1 MLSKNQFKQSVAT
14 RLLLSIPVIMISFA
28 LQSARPFSEG
38 KMKNV
43 NQSAVVQDTAFTK
56 VDVPPSPIGGYQNF
70 YNYVGRNYKYPKAAV
85 TAQVEGKVIVQFV
98 VERDGSLVEIKA
110 LDDLGF
116 GTGEEAVR
124 MLKSAPKWNP
134 GIMDG
139 KPVRVQFTLPIHLN
153 KVKSK
158 EQKRPRSTFR

>member
-1 MLSKNQFKQSVAT
+1 MFQNQSKQSAA
-14 RLLLSIPVIMISFA
+14 RLLLLISVIGISFA
-28 LQSARPFSEG
+28 FQSASPAFE
-38 KMKNV
+38 MEMINKNQPV
-43 NQSAVVQDTAFTK
+43 AVQDTAFSK
-56 VDVPPSPIGGYQNF
+56 VDVPPSPVGGYQNF

-85 TAQVEGKVIVQFV
+85 TAQVEGKVIIQFV

-110 LDDLGF
+110 LEDLGF

>member
-1 MLSKNQFKQSVAT
+1 MFQNQSKQSAV
-14 RLLLSIPVIMISFA
+14 RLLLLISVIGISFA
-28 LQSARPFSEG
+28 FQSASPAFE
-38 KMKNV
+38 MEMINKNQPV
-43 NQSAVVQDTAFTK
+43 AVQDTAFSK
-56 VDVPPSPIGGYQNF
+56 VDVPPSPVGGYQNF

-85 TAQVEGKVIVQFV
+85 TAQVEGKVIIQFV

-110 LDDLGF
+110 LEDLGF

-153 KVKSK
+153 KMKSK

>member
-1 MLSKNQFKQSVAT
+1 MLFKYQFKQSAV
-14 RLLLSIPVIMISFA
+14 RLLLLISVIGISFA
-28 LQSARPFSEG
+28 FQSASPAFE
-38 KMKNV
+38 MEMINKNQPV
-43 NQSAVVQDTAFTK
+43 AVQDTAFSK
-56 VDVPPSPIGGYQNF
+56 VDVPPSPVGGYQNF

-85 TAQVEGKVIVQFV
+85 TAQVEGKVIIQFV

-110 LDDLGF
+110 LEDLGF